1 MTILSIIGRFCL
13 KIYFISFRISYLVCL
28 YIVNK
33 LLQKFY
39 SIIYCLYRAL
49 IDTIYN
55 DGMEHAGYLSF
66 LILLSIFPFLIV
78 LIALASTF
86 ANFLDQYNIGWAFI
100 IDHMPQDILASLM
113 PRIREIISGPPQSLL
128 TLAIVGAV
136 WTASST
142 IEGLRTILNKAYKVP
157 VSPPYILRRVLS
169 ILQFLVITLII
180 TLTIVFSTLV
190 PMLIDFSYHG
200 LSYTKYLL
208 IEFVLFIVVSWLYF
222 MLPSVKQNMSDVFP
236 GSCVAVMLW
245 TASAS
250 AFKQY
255 LKASFG
261 QLDLIYGSLGGVV
274 VSLLFFYIV
283 SLIFIYGAKFNFQL
297 KCFNESR

>member
-1 MTILSIIGRFCL
+1 MTTLSIIGRFCL

-39 SIIYCLYRAL
+39 SIIYCLSRAL

-78 LIALASTF
+78 LISLASTF

-180 TLTIVFSTLV
+180 TLTIVLV
-190 PMLIDFSYHG
+190 PMLIDFSYHR

-222 MLPSVKQNMSDVFP
+222 MLPNVKQNMSDVFP
-236 GSCVAVMLW
+236 GL
-245 TASAS
+245 
-250 AFKQY
+250 
-255 LKASFG
+255 
-261 QLDLIYGSLGGVV
+261 
-274 VSLLFFYIV
+274 
-283 SLIFIYGAKFNFQL
+283 
-297 KCFNESR
+297 

>member
-1 MTILSIIGRFCL
+1 MS
-13 KIYFISFRISYLVCL
+13 
-28 YIVNK
+28 K
-33 LLQKFY
+33 LLKKFY
-39 SIIYCLYRAL
+39 GIIYCLYRAL

-78 LIALASTF
+78 LMALASTF
-86 ANFLDQYNIGWAFI
+86 ANFLDQYNIGWTFI
-100 IDHMPQDILASLM
+100 IDNMPQDILASLM

-128 TLAIVGAV
+128 TLAIVGAI

-157 VSPPYILRRVLS
+157 VSPPYVLRRILS
-169 ILQFLVITLII
+169 ILQFLIITFII

-200 LSYTKYLL
+200 LSYTRYLL

-222 MLPSVKQNMSDVFP
+222 MLPNIRQNVSEVFP
-236 GSCVAVMLW
+236 GSYIAVMLW
-245 TASAS
+245 TVSAS

-255 LKASFG
+255 LRASFD

-274 VSLLFFYIV
+274 VSLLFFIW
-283 SLIFIYGAKFNFQL
+283 
-297 KCFNESR
+297 

>member
-1 MTILSIIGRFCL
+1 M
-13 KIYFISFRISYLVCL
+13 
-28 YIVNK
+28 NK

-39 SIIYCLYRAL
+39 NIIYYLYRAL

-78 LIALASTF
+78 LMALASIF
-86 ANFLDQYNIGWAFI
+86 ANFLDQYNIGWTSI
-100 IDHMPQDILASLM
+100 IDNMSQDILASLM
-113 PRIREIISGPPQSLL
+113 PRIEEIISGPPHSLL
-128 TLAIVGAV
+128 TLAIVGAI

-142 IEGLRTILNKAYKVP
+142 VEGLRTILNKAYKVP
-157 VSPPYILRRVLS
+157 VSPPYVLRRILS
-169 ILQFLVITLII
+169 ILQFLAITFTI
-180 TLTIVFSTLV
+180 TLTIIFSASVPILV
-190 PMLIDFSYHG
+190 GFSYHG
-200 LSYTKYLL
+200 LSYIKYLL

-222 MLPSVKQNMSDVFP
+222 ILPNIKQNLSDVFP
-236 GSCVAVMLW
+236 GSCIAVMLW
-245 TASAS
+245 TISALV
-250 AFKQY
+250 FKQY

-274 VSLLFFYIV
+274 VSLLFFYVV

-297 KCFNESR
+297 KYFNGLH

>member
-1 MTILSIIGRFCL
+1 M
-13 KIYFISFRISYLVCL
+13 
-28 YIVNK
+28 NK

-78 LIALASTF
+78 LMALASTF
-86 ANFLDQYNIGWAFI
+86 ASFLDQYNIGWTSI
-100 IDHMPQDILASLM
+100 IDNMPQDILASLM
-113 PRIREIISGPPQSLL
+113 PRIKEIISGPPHSLL
-128 TLAIVGAV
+128 TLAILGAI

-142 IEGLRTILNKAYKVP
+142 VEGLRTILNKAYKVP
-157 VSPPYILRRVLS
+157 VSPPYVLRRILS
-169 ILQFLVITLII
+169 ILQFLVITFII
-180 TLTIVFSTLV
+180 TLTIIFSTLV
-190 PMLIDFSYHG
+190 PMLIGFSYHG

-208 IEFVLFIVVSWLYF
+208 VEFVLFLVVSWLYF
-222 MLPSVKQNMSDVFP
+222 MLPNIKQNLSDVFP

-245 TASAS
+245 TLSAS
-250 AFKQY
+250 VFKQY
-255 LKASFG
+255 LRASFG
-261 QLDLIYGSLGGVV
+261 QLDLIYGSLGGIV
-274 VSLLFFYIV
+274 VSLLFFYVV

-297 KCFNESR
+297 KYSNGFC

>member
-1 MTILSIIGRFCL
+1 
-13 KIYFISFRISYLVCL
+13 
-28 YIVNK
+28 
-33 LLQKFY
+33 
-39 SIIYCLYRAL
+39 
-49 IDTIYN
+49 
-55 DGMEHAGYLSF
+55 MEHAGYLSF

-78 LIALASTF
+78 LISLASTF

-180 TLTIVFSTLV
+180 TLTIVLV
-190 PMLIDFSYHG
+190 PMLIDFSYHR

-222 MLPSVKQNMSDVFP
+222 MLPNVKQNMSDVFP
-236 GSCVAVMLW
+236 GL
-245 TASAS
+245 
-250 AFKQY
+250 
-255 LKASFG
+255 
-261 QLDLIYGSLGGVV
+261 
-274 VSLLFFYIV
+274 
-283 SLIFIYGAKFNFQL
+283 
-297 KCFNESR
+297 